1 MAPALQRKHPEIATY
16 GGRGIDDAG
25 ATIAADLSPI
35 GFHASVRSPN
45 GGWYIDP
52 YYRKNPNYYVSYYGQ
67 RAEGVAPPSSS
78 TTCSARPRRP
88 SRDCAARAHRATCCA
103 PTGSR

>member
-1 MAPALQRKHPEIATY
+1 MSAGLQRKHPEIATY
-16 GGRGIDDAG
+16 GGRGIDDAA
-25 ATIAADLSPI
+25 ATIAADLSPL

-52 YYRKNPNYYVSYYGQ
+52 YYRKNRNFYVSYHGQ
-67 RAEGVAPPSSS
+67 QLKESLPFTEHAVLGQVKALSANAPLV
-78 TTCSARPRRP
+78 PRVTG
-88 SRDCAARAHRATCCA
+88 SA